1 MRNDYGNEQLFS
13 KFKIKNVFN
22 EKNKLKNNS
31 IESDFFKT
39 GKHLFISSKNLE
51 FCLRVILLT
60 FGWMTVFRNMYIC
73 INGNIGKNSE
83 N

>member
-1 MRNDYGNEQLFS
+1 MYLM
-13 KFKIKNVFN
+13 K
-22 EKNKLKNNS
+22 KNKIIQLKV
-31 IESDFFKT
+31 IFLKT

-51 FCLRVILLT
+51 FCLRVNFLT

-73 INGNIGKNSE
+73 INGNIVKNSK